1 MTSFKMDQE
10 EIKTDAPVKPAKT
23 RAPRKNSRSKA
34 SVVAPEG
41 DAGAPAASP
50 APEKVSKPHAP
61 RRKKEVAKDAPV
73 TTDAPAAP
81 VSEPAPAIIETPVS
95 QEKPRPERRQ
105 KKNNKGAK
113 PVQEA
118 VAPAPQPLA
127 EQNAPAPAP
136 APREEL
142 DIPEPPAEF
151 RKPDPVPG
159 FAMPEV
165 VGGNEGGGNSRRKRR
180 RNRNRNREDNNRDQQ
195 QGQNTPKVDP
205 DELNRRAW
213 KIFLGEVTE
222 EGLALMDDRTA
233 AEASRRAFK
242 VAEIF
247 LLEAARHRPAPV
259 APVEPE
265 TAAPSEDAQESAE

>member
-23 RAPRKNSRSKA
+23 RTPRKSSRSKA
-34 SVVAPEG
+34 VAAAPEG

-50 APEKVSKPHAP
+50 APEKVSKPRAP
-61 RRKKEVAKDAPV
+61 RRKKEVSKEAPVEADAPS
-73 TTDAPAAP
+73 AP
-81 VSEPAPAIIETPVS
+81 VVETPAL
-95 QEKPRPERRQ
+95 QETPRQERRQ
-105 KKNNKGAK
+105 KKNNKASN
-113 PVQEA
+113 PAQETA
-118 VAPAPQPLA
+118 VPTSEPRSAA
-127 EQNAPAPAP
+127 EQKASAP
-136 APREEL
+136 APREEM

-195 QGQNTPKVDP
+195 QGQNTPRVDP
-205 DELNRRAW
+205 EELNRRAW

-247 LLEAARHRPAPV
+247 LLEAARHRPAP
-259 APVEPE
+259 ASSVETE
-265 TAAPSEDAQESAE
+265 LAASSDDAQESAE